1 MKGMIILLSLGLLL
15 IALPVVAAQPDGNQI
30 SKILNYKTSLSLTD
44 SQVKKLEIVNRTA
57 QDKMTQAKTQ
67 AEIRQN
73 EIEKFSSNWTDM
85 NSLAVMSLIKEY
97 YSYMTDYKTAEVEAI
112 IRARAILNLE
122 QLNKFQ
128 QLVSIEA
135 LMLHMETQL
144 ASAR

>member
-85 NSLAVMSLIKEY
+85 NSLAVMNLIKEY

>member
-1 MKGMIILLSLGLLL
+1 MKGIIISLGLMLM
-15 IALPVVAAQPDGNQI
+15 ALPIHASEPAGNQI
-30 SKILNYKTSLSLTD
+30 TKIIGYKTSLGLTD

-57 QDKMTQAKTQ
+57 QEKMIQAKTQ

-85 NSLAVMSLIKEY
+85 NSMAVMSLIKEY
-97 YSYMTDYKTAEVEAI
+97 YAYMADNKTAEIEAI
-112 IRARAILNLE
+112 IKARAILNLD

-135 LMLHMETQL
+135 LMLHMETRL
-144 ASAR
+144 ASIR